1 MSSPEL
7 ASIDAAQVA
16 DSALT
21 EDLALALLQRP
32 DLPPQVLEDL
42 SKNAAVSQLRKVKLA
57 IVGHPKA
64 PRYVSLAILRQMF
77 TFDLMR
83 VALTPIVPGD
93 IKVAAEEALIN
104 RLPTLPVGQRL
115 SLARRSSGRVA
126 AALLFDTDPKV
137 LRTALDNSRL
147 TETPIVRTL
156 MRDQTPAALV
166 HAVCQHPKWSL
177 RREIRMALLR
187 NRHTPAHLAQEY
199 ARSLPAHVLKEIL
212 ENSNLPAAVKSRLS
226 EPL

>member
-7 ASIDAAQVA
+7 TPIDLTLAES
-16 DSALT
+16 SALT

-32 DLPPQVLEDL
+32 DFPPQAIEDL
-42 SKNAAVSQLRKVKLA
+42 SKNPAVNQLRKVKLA
-57 IVGHPKA
+57 IVGHPKT
-64 PRYVSLAILRQMF
+64 PRYVALAVLRQLF

-104 RLPTLPVGQRL
+104 RLPTLPLGQRF

-126 AALLFDTDPKV
+126 AALLLDADPKV
-137 LRTALDNSRL
+137 LRATLENARL

-156 MRDQTPAALV
+156 MREQTPAAMV

-212 ENSNLPAAVKSRLS
+212 ENSQLPATVRSRLHES
-226 EPL
+226 L

>member
-7 ASIDAAQVA
+7 APIDAAQVA